1 MPRGRLSMRT
11 IREVL
16 RLKYDGRLTHR
27 EIARSCGIA
36 ASTVVNYLTRA
47 SQAGVSW
54 PLVPELSEQDL
65 EARLFHR
72 PITDLTSRPRPLP
85 DYAAVEEE
93 LRRHARLNLT
103 LDLLWREYKEQHPD
117 GYQYTQ
123 FVAHYHRWRQHR
135 DVCLRQTHR
144 YGEKLFVDYAGQ
156 TVPVHDQPTD
166 ERRPAQIFVA
176 VWGASNYTYAEATW
190 TQTLPDWIGAH
201 VRAFTYFGGVPQIVV
216 PDNLRSGVTKACRY
230 EPELNPTYA
239 DLARHYGVAVIPAR
253 ARKPRDKAKV
263 EAGVLLVE
271 RWSLA
276 GLRHRLFTSLGE
288 LNAAIREQLERLNT
302 RPLRRIQRSRRE
314 LFEAWDRPAARA
326 LPTTPYEYAEWR
338 YATVNIDYHIA
349 VDHHYYSVPY
359 RFVREKVELRLT
371 ASTVEV
377 FHKGLRI
384 AAHPRSVRPHQHTTV
399 AAHMPQA
406 HQRYHEWTP
415 LKYLVESGPPAW
427 TTVTG
432 HHQGG
437 SHAIDHDEGI
447 ANLAHRATTS
457 SPHSESA
464 SDFALCRRVWI
475 QRCRQAV
482 RLGSQDGPDL
492 APPLGGQRADG
503 VSPPSSAYTP
513 PTYFRRGRAV
523 DRAGAPRVAVRRHAH
538 PVLVG
543 PGASHPCRGCDD
555 PPGLSRPRLSS
566 DPAHGPATSS
576 AADPVQQRAPR
587 RVRADRCEGGERR
600 RPEMLSI
607 HGSR

>member
-415 LKYLVESGPPAW
+415 SRILEW
-427 TTVTG
+427 
-432 HHQGG
+432 
-437 SHAIDHDEGI
+437 
-447 ANLAHRATTS
+447 ATKT
-457 SPHSESA
+457 
-464 SDFALCRRVWI
+464 
-475 QRCRQAV
+475 
-482 RLGSQDGPDL
+482 
-492 APPLGGQRADG
+492 
-503 VSPPSSAYTP
+503 
-513 PTYFRRGRAV
+513 
-523 DRAGAPRVAVRRHAH
+523 
-538 PVLVG
+538 
-543 PGASHPCRGCDD
+543 
-555 PPGLSRPRLSS
+555 
-566 DPAHGPATSS
+566 GPATARVVETILAGRRHPEQGYRSCLGILRLGRQYS
-576 AADPVQQRAPR
+576 VERLEAAAQRALHFQACSFKAIRTMLAAGLDRLTPDASEATGSLPLHENVRGDHYYTMNQEEPR
-587 RVRADRCEGGERR
+587 DVNAPDSLNHAYVKASWDGAWADGSDGE
-600 RPEMLSI
+600 S
-607 HGSR
+607 